1 MTRSHIISLLS
12 SWLNLSL
19 CFVFLYF
26 WLGCVIPK
34 SSHYA
39 FHFPT
44 PPQHIP
50 SLGKSCPRIPFLF
63 ALRSTQQPHQ
73 ATPLPSPFK
82 HSFQHNPI
90 AQNTYL
96 CHEASYPEWVPRR
109 RKELWWWCR
118 WSGGNGVYSVWVS
131 LLSRWWWWVGAH
143 IMKCPLQ
150 FSKNTES
157 PRWFLLFLS
166 LSLSLSLSGRLRSE
180 SLTHHHDYH
189 HQGVLVSIPDKKPVV
204 QKNPDSIANWM
215 A

>member
-118 WSGGNGVYSVWVS
+118 
-131 LLSRWWWWVGAH
+131 
-143 IMKCPLQ
+143 
-150 FSKNTES
+150 
-157 PRWFLLFLS
+157 
-166 LSLSLSLSGRLRSE
+166 
-180 SLTHHHDYH
+180 
-189 HQGVLVSIPDKKPVV
+189 
-204 QKNPDSIANWM
+204 
-215 A
+215 